1 MKYGIELEY
10 FILDKN
16 DMLIPAYKAT
26 SNLDG
31 NPVIGEI
38 RTKVHDNILDCIFEL
53 EKLIFIEKNFLSK
66 KGYKMDIS
74 NTKTVDDKFLENLR
88 RCRDFT
94 DKKENE
100 ILEEFSVYPKG
111 KTGKILSKNILKA
124 SLQVNISKNGN
135 FSYPEYT
142 KVTVDDKYKYDCK
155 TIYKQHS
162 DIFNY
167 PSYIFKLDE
176 AFSKEIDEAKRVKG
190 VYSIKS
196 GEIGTRIE
204 YRSLPNNINLQK
216 LLYILDDNLNKNPD
230 DYNGDNY

>member
-135 FSYPEYT
+135 
-142 KVTVDDKYKYDCK
+142 
-155 TIYKQHS
+155 
-162 DIFNY
+162 
-167 PSYIFKLDE
+167 
-176 AFSKEIDEAKRVKG
+176 
-190 VYSIKS
+190 
-196 GEIGTRIE
+196 
-204 YRSLPNNINLQK
+204 
-216 LLYILDDNLNKNPD
+216 
-230 DYNGDNY
+230 